1 MTIPF
6 RKKNQINALLIGL
19 MSCGTAFAYDGS
31 DDSDVIKER
40 KSSDYVQQGLH
51 AGAFTVLPK
60 LDFTNEYNSNI
71 YYRDKSLGPT
81 SDSYVAHFKPG
92 VNANSNWSRHSLKFK
107 LDTDLALYATQPDQ
121 NDYNHVMTSV
131 DGRIDVLRDSH
142 FDTGFGY
149 NYLTESR
156 GSPDQINGIAP
167 TIYDTKVIDGF
178 YTQTFNR
185 VTARA
190 GLNAIRYDYQNV
202 DTSLGTVLE
211 MTTRNHWLYAPEV
224 RVGYL
229 IQPEYEAFVKFQYLD
244 ASYDTNVYTN
254 GVAPSINTVTG
265 QVSNPSYDRNSW
277 GYNALTGMAFD
288 VTGLITGD
296 ASIGYIQRTYV
307 DPALSEVSGVNGF
320 VNLKWRPTALT
331 TVKGKVARTIN
342 ETTQAGVAGVFTTG
356 VGLTVE
362 HELKRNI
369 LVYAGGN
376 YSNGIYK
383 GYVAPNTQNRTDN
396 NYGGNVGTKYLI
408 NKNFSTDLSYTYQAR
423 DTNYQ
428 NTNYEVNQVMVNFR
442 GQY

>member
-1 MTIPF
+1 MKYTNRKTF
-6 RKKNQINALLIGL
+6 RLNVL
-19 MSCGTAFAYDGS
+19 MMGMISCGSAMAYDSS
-31 DDSDVIKER
+31 DESDVAKER
-40 KSSDYVQQGLH
+40 QSTDYMQQGIH

-60 LDFTNEYNSNI
+60 LELTNEYNSNI
-71 YYRDKSLGPT
+71 YMRDKSMGPT

-131 DGRIDVLRDSH
+131 DGRLDILRDSH
-142 FDTGFGY
+142 IDTGFGY

-178 YTQTFNR
+178 YQQSFNR
-185 VTARA
+185 INTKA
-190 GLNAIRYDYQNV
+190 GLNAVRYDYQDV
-202 DTSLGTVLE
+202 DTSVGTVLQ

-224 RVGYL
+224 RIGYA
-229 IQPEYEAFVKFQYLD
+229 IQPEYEAFVKFQYID
-244 ASYDTNVYTN
+244 ASYDTLVYAN
-254 GVAPSINTVTG
+254 GVAPSGGN
-265 QVSNPSYDRNSW
+265 NPATDRNSW

-296 ASIGYIQRTYV
+296 VSIGYLQRNYV
-307 DPALSEVSGVNGF
+307 DPTLSDLGGVNGF

-331 TVKGKVARTIN
+331 TVNGKVSRTID

-362 HELKRNI
+362 HELRRSI
-369 LVYAGGN
+369 IAYAGGQ
-376 YSNGIYK
+376 YSNGQYN
-383 GYVAPNTQNRTDN
+383 GYNTNSSVNQFNRNDN
-396 NYGGNVGTKYLI
+396 NYGGNIGAKYLL
-408 NKNFSTDLSYTYQAR
+408 NRNFSTDLSYTYQAR
-423 DTNYQ
+423 DTNYL
-428 NTNYEVNQVMVNFR
+428 NSNYEVNQVMVNFR